1 MSELGPDGRTF
12 FEATRRLDEP
22 TEGDRRRI
30 RAKTLAA
37 IAAAGASSAV
47 ATRAAATIAGQASA
61 PTGLSAGWLGGAI
74 KGALL
79 AVAVLAG
86 EGAIEIAT
94 GRGGP
99 GRAGAGVEAVAGS
112 TPGTAAATT
121 APALHERP
129 DGGSA
134 LSPPPAAGGTAAE
147 ATVPREGDPFA
158 HARSGARAAS
168 SAPPPPPEVSGAAE
182 AARAP
187 AASGIDEEIAA
198 LREAQEA
205 LRAGKPADAVRVL
218 DHYQA
223 SHAGTALEEE
233 RSAARIVA
241 ACQASVAS
249 RSTADAERFL
259 RERPDSPLGERVRAA
274 CFEKRGP

>member
-61 PTGLSAGWLGGAI
+61 PTGLSAGWLG
-74 KGALL
+74 
-79 AVAVLAG
+79 VAVLAG

-134 LSPPPAAGGTAAE
+134 LSPPPAAGGAAE
-147 ATVPREGDPFA
+147 ATAPREGDPFA
-158 HARSGARAAS
+158 HARFSARAAPGAPS
-168 SAPPPPPEVSGAAE
+168 SAPDASGAAE

-274 CFEKRGP
+274 CFEKKAP

>member
-134 LSPPPAAGGTAAE
+134 LSPPPAAGGAAE
-147 ATVPREGDPFA
+147 ATAPREGDPFA
-158 HARSGARAAS
+158 HARFSARAAPGAPS
-168 SAPPPPPEVSGAAE
+168 SAPDASGAAE

-274 CFEKRGP
+274 CFEKKAP